1 MLCMHTRYTGY
12 NRLLETSRIAVLCR
26 GRAATDV
33 ADRTAELRIL
43 YHFNQLDT
51 TVWLWHVGSIRHLDT
66 GASDL
71 WQWWIFRH
79 LPAQNGLFEREMCSA
94 GGSKYPH
101 VQKRPKMWPDGR
113 FWGQIPFY
121 VLCHTLDLLDIDLGD
136 LWQGPILDR
145 TLGPVTCDCL
155 IDWNGT
161 VFMLYFHQSHSMSCL
176 LNWLK
181 PC

>member
-1 MLCMHTRYTGY
+1 M
-12 NRLLETSRIAVLCR
+12 
-26 GRAATDV
+26 
-33 ADRTAELRIL
+33 IL

-51 TVWLWHVGSIRHLDT
+51 TVWLWHVGSVRHLDT

-79 LPAQNGLFEREMCSA
+79 LPAQNGLFEREMCLE
-94 GGSKYPH
+94 GGSKSPH

-113 FWGQIPFY
+113 FWGQIPFH
-121 VLCHTLDLLDIDLGD
+121 VLCHTLDLLDIGLGD

-161 VFMLYFHQSHSMSCL
+161 VTVICRPHSWKWGDKSILHTIGYIYICTFYSTRIWL
-176 LNWLK
+176 LQYRAYI
-181 PC
+181 